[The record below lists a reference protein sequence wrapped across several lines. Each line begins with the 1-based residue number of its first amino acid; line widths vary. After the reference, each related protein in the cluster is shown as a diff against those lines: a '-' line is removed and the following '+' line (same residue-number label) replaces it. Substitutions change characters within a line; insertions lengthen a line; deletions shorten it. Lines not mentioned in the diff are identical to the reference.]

1 MVSLVK
7 GTAIGVSAD
16 ESELYRH
23 LTDSVLRQVD
33 ATEDTTGLV
42 DDVPLGVDE
51 RSNSRAG
58 DVVHSR
64 CESRSVDNL
73 ESRSHR

>member
-33 ATEDTTGLV
+33 ATEDTTSLI
-42 DDVPLGVDE
+42 DVDE